1 MFLFAKTHVS
11 RDTPLDNARTIAH
24 GRKQAQEG
32 RCQHEVLF
40 APVPYSGDA
49 HATDTCLK
57 KNYLKVI
64 GLYHMTTKIN
74 KYLLIS

>member
-1 MFLFAKTHVS
+1 MSHGTHLL
-11 RDTPLDNARTIAH
+11 TMPHTISH